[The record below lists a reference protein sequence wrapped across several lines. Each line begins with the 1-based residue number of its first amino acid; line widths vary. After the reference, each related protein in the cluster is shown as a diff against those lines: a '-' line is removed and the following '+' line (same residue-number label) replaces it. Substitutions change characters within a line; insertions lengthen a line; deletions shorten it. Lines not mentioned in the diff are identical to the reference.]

1 MKHNQFKKLI
11 KQEIENQCDLLDFK
25 SVYID
30 VTNTT
35 REIYIYTLDY
45 KYAGIFSFWF
55 SDKQVHLCFSNL
67 KTLSLVQHRVKD
79 IYCKYYDID
88 LLLDTIQQCFDIMD
102 KFENVGN
109 DGK

>member
-1 MKHNQFKKLI
+1 MKHNQFKKLV

-25 SVYID
+25 SVYVD

-55 SDKQVHLCFSNL
+55 DSKQVHLCFSNL
-67 KTLSLVQHRVKD
+67 QSIPLIQHRVKD
-79 IYCKYYDID
+79 MYVTYYNFNFI
-88 LLLDTIQQCFDIMD
+88 LEAIQECFDIMD